1 MKEMC
6 NDFVP
11 NNFPSVSQM
20 PNDMNSDYTA
30 IIEESMELAQA
41 YVPFQPFMAPMGQ
54 AQSLV
59 CGTAFYDLIV
69 PYCSGWHLYQFAKG
83 GLSNDSK

>member
-6 NDFVP
+6 KSFVP
-11 NNFPSVSQM
+11 TDCTTIGQK
-20 PNDMNSDYTA
+20 PNDMVSEYN

-41 YVPFQPFMAPMGQ
+41 YVPFQPYMTPMDQ

-59 CGTAFYDLIV
+59 CGTTFYDLVV
-69 PYCSGWHLYQFAKG
+69 PYCSGWHLYRFGKEA
-83 GLSNDSK
+83 

>member
-6 NDFVP
+6 TDFVS
-11 NNFPSVSQM
+11 NKYPSVGQM
-20 PNDMNSDYTA
+20 PERKIPEYNG

-41 YVPFQPFMAPMGQ
+41 YVPFQPFTAPLGQ

-69 PYCSGWHLYQFAKG
+69 PYCSGWHLYRFAKG
-83 GLSNDSK
+83 GLDDDAR

>member
-6 NDFVP
+6 TNFVSS
-11 NNFPSVSQM
+11 NCSCVEQM
-20 PNDMNSDYTA
+20 PNNMVPEYNA

-41 YVPFQPFMAPMGQ
+41 YVPFQPFMTPMDQ
-54 AQSLV
+54 TQSLV

-69 PYCSGWHLYQFAKG
+69 PYYSGWHLYQFAKG
-83 GLSNDSK
+83 GLNND